1 MLDTHAGL
9 ARCGGKVT
17 LYHRLLESFFH
28 QYQPWIRHQ
37 YAHSQV
43 SPAQVQ
49 QAAHNLKSIAPAIGA
64 LTLSELACELAPP
77 APPPSAAQSATFIA
91 TLNQTLQAIQ
101 EQFPSCTHNDR
112 VKELLRR
119 LEQHNIEALNLY
131 DNWASEQA
139 AHWPKTLQQA
149 IKNALEAF
157 NFEQAR
163 QLLQQGLTDFPVK
176 VPAEPE

>member
-1 MLDTHAGL
+1 MLDTDAGL
-9 ARCGGKVT
+9 ARCDGKVA

-28 QYQPWIRHQ
+28 QYQPWVRDQH
-37 YAHSQV
+37 AHSQV
-43 SPAQVQ
+43 PPAQVQ

-64 LTLSELACELAPP
+64 LTLSQLANELAPP
-77 APPPSAAQSATFIA
+77 APAPTAAQSDTFIA

-101 EQFPSCTHNDR
+101 TQFPACTHSDR
-112 VKELLRR
+112 AKELLRR

-139 AHWPKTLQQA
+139 AHWPQTLLQA
-149 IKNALEAF
+149 IRNALDAF

-176 VPAEPE
+176 VPVEPE